1 MLGALNRPAASS
13 KSDRFGGGELSEDR
27 TEMWRRLGLEF
38 IVIVVGVLAALAV
51 DDWRQSRA
59 DRALENH
66 LLSSLREELESDEM
80 DAKGQEDLEQRLR
93 DAADHILAVVDH
105 PLAPSTAREDTT
117 GSEIDASLWI
127 LRWKFELEVADST
140 YSEMIATG
148 SFKVI
153 RNKALRDQISKYY
166 YDSRHLIAIPARQID
181 PRPEFLTALAS
192 VGVVAGSADHL
203 PDLVERL
210 KSEPLIATHALRIR
224 SYYKGDE
231 IVRDLR
237 ENVSRSCHRSTVK
250 SVDSS
255 SRFLDTAAIS

>member
-1 MLGALNRPAASS
+1 MLGSLNRPAAAS
-13 KSDRFGGGELSEDR
+13 KSDRFGGGGLSEDR

-51 DDWRQSRA
+51 DDWRQTRA

-66 LLSSLREELESDEM
+66 LLSSLRADLEADEI

-105 PLAPSTAREDTT
+105 PLASSTAKKDTV
-117 GSEIDASLWI
+117 GSEIDASLW
-127 LRWKFELEVADST
+127 LLWWKAELEVADST

-153 RNKALRDQISKYY
+153 RNTALRDQISKYY

-192 VGVVAGSADHL
+192 VGVVPGSADHL
-203 PDLVERL
+203 PNIVERL
-210 KSEPLIATHALRIR
+210 KSEPLVAIHALRIR
-224 SYYKGDE
+224 SYYTGGQ
-231 IVRDLR
+231 IIRDLR
-237 ENVSRSCHRSTVK
+237 EKRLSLM
-250 SVDSS
+250 SS
-255 SRFLDTAAIS
+255 IDREISRFE

>member
-1 MLGALNRPAASS
+1 MS
-13 KSDRFGGGELSEDR
+13 KDRA
-27 TEMWRRLGLEF
+27 EMWRRLGLEF

-51 DDWRQSRA
+51 DDWRKTRA

-66 LLSSLREELESDEM
+66 LLTSLHADLEADEI
-80 DAKGQEDLEQRLR
+80 DAKGQEDLEQGHR
-93 DAADHILAVVDH
+93 DAVDHILAVVDH
-105 PLAPSTAREDTT
+105 PLALSTAKKDTT

-127 LRWKFELEVADST
+127 LWWKAELEVADST

-153 RNKALRDQISKYY
+153 RNTALRDQISKYY
-166 YDSRHLIAIPARQID
+166 YDSLHLIAIPARQID

-192 VGVVAGSADHL
+192 VGVVPGSADNL

-224 SYYKGDE
+224 SYYKGDW

-237 ENVSRSCHRSTVK
+237 EKRLSLM
-250 SVDSS
+250 SS
-255 SRFLDTAAIS
+255 IDREISRFE

>member
-1 MLGALNRPAASS
+1 M
-13 KSDRFGGGELSEDR
+13 SENR

-38 IVIVVGVLAALAV
+38 IVIVIGVLVALAV
-51 DDWRQSRA
+51 DDWRQTRA

-66 LLSSLREELESDEM
+66 LLSSLRADLEADEI
-80 DAKGQEDLEQRLR
+80 DAKFQEESEQKLR
-93 DAADHILAVVDH
+93 DAVDHILAIVDH
-105 PLAPSTAREDTT
+105 PLAPSTAKKDNN
-117 GSEIDASLWI
+117 GIEIDESLWF
-127 LRWKFELEVADST
+127 LRWRIELEVADGT

-153 RNKALRDQISKYY
+153 QNTALRAQISKYY
-166 YDSRHLIAIPARQID
+166 NDSRRWLAVPARQID

-192 VGVVAGSADHL
+192 VGIVPGSADHL

-224 SYYKGDE
+224 SYYKWDF

-237 ENVSRSCHRSTVK
+237 EKRLSLM
-250 SVDSS
+250 SS
-255 SRFLDTAAIS
+255 IDREIGRFE

>member
-1 MLGALNRPAASS
+1 MLGSLNRPAAAS
-13 KSDRFGGGELSEDR
+13 KSDRFGGGGLSEDR

-38 IVIVVGVLAALAV
+38 VVGVLAALAV
-51 DDWRQSRA
+51 DDWRQTRA

-66 LLSSLREELESDEM
+66 LLSSLRADLEADEI

-105 PLAPSTAREDTT
+105 PLASSTARKDTA
-117 GSEIDASLWI
+117 GSEIDASLW
-127 LRWKFELEVADST
+127 LLWWKAELEVADST

-153 RNKALRDQISKYY
+153 RNTALRDQISKYY

-192 VGVVAGSADHL
+192 VGVVPGSADHL
-203 PDLVERL
+203 PDIVERL
-210 KSEPLIATHALRIR
+210 KSEPLIAIHALRIR
-224 SYYKGDE
+224 SYYTGGQ
-231 IVRDLR
+231 IIRDLR
-237 ENVSRSCHRSTVK
+237 EKRLSLM
-250 SVDSS
+250 SS
-255 SRFLDTAAIS
+255 IDREISRFE

>member
-38 IVIVVGVLAALAV
+38 IVIVIGVLVALAV
-51 DDWRQSRA
+51 DDWRQTRA
-59 DRALENH
+59 DRELEKH
-66 LLSSLREELESDEM
+66 LLTSLR
-80 DAKGQEDLEQRLR
+80 ADLEKDEFDAQFQQEAQKKLR
-93 DAADHILAVVDH
+93 DAVDHILAVVDH
-105 PLAPSTAREDTT
+105 PLAPTNANKDAT
-117 GSEIDASLWI
+117 GNEINASLWLLKHRI
-127 LRWKFELEVADST
+127 ELEIADGT

-153 RNKALRDQISKYY
+153 RNTALRTQISKYY
-166 YDSRHLIAIPARQID
+166 TDSRSKLRIPARLVD

-192 VGVVAGSADHL
+192 VDVVEGFADQL

-224 SYYKGDE
+224 SYYKSDSIIRE
-231 IVRDLR
+231 LR
-237 ENVSRSCHRSTVK
+237 EKRLSLM
-250 SVDSS
+250 SS
-255 SRFLDTAAIS
+255 IDREINRFK

>member
-1 MLGALNRPAASS
+1 MVLLIGQRRAVNPFRV
-13 KSDRFGGGELSEDR
+13 GGGDLSENR

-38 IVIVVGVLAALAV
+38 IVIVIGVLAALAV
-51 DDWRQSRA
+51 DDWRQTRA

-66 LLSSLREELESDEM
+66 LLSSLRADLEADEI
-80 DAKGQEDLEQRLR
+80 DAKFQEEAEQKLR
-93 DAADHILAVVDH
+93 DAVDHILAVVDH
-105 PLAPSTAREDTT
+105 PLAPTNANKDAT
-117 GSEIDASLWI
+117 GNEINASLWLLKHRI
-127 LRWKFELEVADST
+127 ELEIADGT

-153 RNKALRDQISKYY
+153 RNTALRTQISKYY
-166 YDSRHLIAIPARQID
+166 TDSQSKLRIPARMVD

-192 VGVVAGSADHL
+192 VGVVEGFADQL

-224 SYYKGDE
+224 RYYDGDE

-237 ENVSRSCHRSTVK
+237 EKRLSLMSLIDREI
-250 SVDSS
+250 
-255 SRFLDTAAIS
+255 SRFE